1 MNIGSLIYIFRKQR
15 NMSRRELAKGICD
28 ESTIRR
34 IEIGKQEP
42 RLYTLIDICKKLGI
56 STLHLLPLHNKE
68 ELLYIQKIKQLCREF
83 VYYQDYDALRLLLET
98 CETKANK
105 SLRNDIDFT
114 RFIYWH
120 KAILDHKVKK
130 KPHKAKRQLFK
141 LLHNSSKLLSEVD
154 IGIANSIGLIQI
166 ELNQIEQAT
175 KILQTA
181 FLTTEQHQLLEDKTL
196 YIRVGYNYAL
206 VQYKK
211 QNYEDVI
218 NVCYRLLYYLDSYHL
233 KYMVARIHHLLS
245 INFDKKGLFDESEK
259 HMKKA
264 TEYFLAESNLYQYL
278 RSMRALSEV
287 QIKNG
292 KSKEGVETLN
302 IVKRRLIELDDP
314 KELPNRIIKM
324 KKEYGIGT
332 N

>member
-1 MNIGSLIYIFRKQR
+1 
-15 NMSRRELAKGICD
+15 
-28 ESTIRR
+28 
-34 IEIGKQEP
+34 
-42 RLYTLIDICKKLGI
+42 
-56 STLHLLPLHNKE
+56 
-68 ELLYIQKIKQLCREF
+68 
-83 VYYQDYDALRLLLET
+83 
-98 CETKANK
+98 
-105 SLRNDIDFT
+105 
-114 RFIYWH
+114 
-120 KAILDHKVKK
+120 
-130 KPHKAKRQLFK
+130 
-141 LLHNSSKLLSEVD
+141 
-154 IGIANSIGLIQI
+154 
-166 ELNQIEQAT
+166 
-175 KILQTA
+175 
-181 FLTTEQHQLLEDKTL
+181 
-196 YIRVGYNYAL
+196 
-206 VQYKK
+206 
-211 QNYEDVI
+211 
-218 NVCYRLLYYLDSYHL
+218 
-233 KYMVARIHHLLS
+233 MVARIHHLLS